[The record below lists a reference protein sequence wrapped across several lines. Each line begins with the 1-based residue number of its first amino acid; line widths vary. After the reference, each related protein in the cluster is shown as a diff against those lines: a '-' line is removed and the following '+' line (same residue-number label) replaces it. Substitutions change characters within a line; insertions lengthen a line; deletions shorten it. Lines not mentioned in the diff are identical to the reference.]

1 MSTVR
6 SARSLWA
13 AAAAVAVLGLLAL
26 SAWTEAA
33 SAGRRMGFGVDEGPG
48 GILVTSVD
56 AGGAAERAGLATG
69 DVVTRVDGRRATKIA
84 DWDLAAAGFSR
95 ERPVEIEVRRG
106 GERLVLVARPGA
118 PFPWGLFLLNAA
130 VAIAYLGLALLILLQ
145 ERRDL
150 APRLLLYFSLA
161 VAVEL
166 SLPAAAIGNLALG
179 VAALTL
185 YYLLT
190 GAEIGLELH
199 LASVIPERRFWLGRQ
214 RWVVPLYYVVGVGLG
229 SLTALTY
236 LLEDVAGWSLFPWS
250 SGEMERVLL
259 HMALPVWAV
268 AVVALLVAPAF
279 GHPDRRKRQQAALVL
294 AGVTPWA
301 LFVLLTT
308 LADATQMVG
317 LYWLASIEP
326 LVLLAYP
333 VAVFVAIFRYDL
345 FDVEVAVRRS
355 LLYGALTGSLIL
367 GFYAALGLGGAVF
380 SELVE
385 ERGSAWAIALATL
398 VLGLA
403 TAPLM
408 RFLQRQID
416 LRLYPER
423 HVLRQHLVTL
433 AGELPA
439 LGKLPR
445 MGEHLAERIAGIFG
459 AQTLAVL
466 LADPAN
472 DLLGVLVTR
481 GVDRGAPAEGQIDR
495 GLLLQLSDPSLA
507 ALQRAG
513 RPLAPSAL
521 ARLAPGAESSLLARL
536 APIDPQLLVPLV
548 SHDRLVGLL
557 VLGPRR
563 ARSPYRSEEL
573 ELLGL
578 LGHHVA
584 QVFENARLFESATY
598 ESLTGLLRREAILE
612 RLEVELHRAQRHD
625 RPLTVGLADLDHFKD
640 VNDRY
645 GHLAGDS
652 LLKRIAEALAG
663 SLRDTDSVGRYGGE
677 EFLLVL
683 PETTLAGAQVA
694 AEKMRSAV
702 EAVSL
707 RMEDGEEVTVTI
719 SIGLA
724 ALDTLRRSPVA
735 PTARDLIAAADAAL
749 YRAKDAGRNR
759 VHPLLSAAG

>member
-1 MSTVR
+1 
-6 SARSLWA
+6 
-13 AAAAVAVLGLLAL
+13 
-26 SAWTEAA
+26 
-33 SAGRRMGFGVDEGPG
+33 MGFGVDEGPG

-56 AGGAAERAGLATG
+56 AGGAADRAGLAAG
-69 DVVTRVDGRRATKIA
+69 DVIVAVDGRPATKIA
-84 DWDLAAAGFSR
+84 DWDVAAAVFSSQR
-95 ERPVEIEVRRG
+95 EVVVEVRRD
-106 GERLVLVARPGA
+106 GERVVVAGRPGA
-118 PFPWGLFLLNAA
+118 PFPWLRFLLNAT
-130 VAIAYLGLALLILLQ
+130 VALAYLGLALLILLQ

-161 VAVEL
+161 VAFEMA
-166 SLPAAAIGNLALG
+166 LPAASIGNLHLG
-179 VAALTL
+179 VVALTL

-199 LASVIPERRFWLGRQ
+199 LASVIPERRFWLSRQ

-229 SLTALTY
+229 SLTASTY
-236 LLEDVAGWSLFPWS
+236 LIEDVGGWPLFPWT
-250 SGEMERVLL
+250 SGEMEELLL
-259 HMALPVWAV
+259 HWAMPVWAV
-268 AVVALLVAPAF
+268 AVVALLAPPAF
-279 GHPDRRKRQQAALVL
+279 GHPDRRRRQQAALVL
-294 AGVTPWA
+294 AGVVPWT

-308 LADATQMVG
+308 LADATEKVR
-317 LYWLASIEP
+317 LYWLATIEP
-326 LVLLAYP
+326 LALLAYP

-345 FDVEVAVRRS
+345 FDVEVTVRRS
-355 LLYGALTGSLIL
+355 LLYGALTGGLIL
-367 GFYAALGLGGAVF
+367 AFYAALGLGGAVF

-416 LRLYPER
+416 LRLFPER
-423 HVLRQHLVTL
+423 HVLRQHLVAL
-433 AGELPA
+433 AAELPA

-459 AQTLAVL
+459 ARRLAVL
-466 LADPAN
+466 LADPGI
-472 DLLGVLVTR
+472 DLLGVLVA
-481 GVDRGAPAEGQIDR
+481 RGADRSAGGDGQLDR
-495 GLLLQLSDPSLA
+495 GLLLPLSDPGVQ

-513 RPLAPSAL
+513 RPLAPAAV
-521 ARLAPGAESSLLARL
+521 ARQVGADSVLLARL
-536 APIDPQLLVPLV
+536 APVGPELLVPLL
-548 SHDRLVGLL
+548 SHERLVGLL
-557 VLGPRR
+557 VLGPRA
-563 ARSPYRSEEL
+563 ARQPYRSEEL

-612 RLEVELHRAQRHD
+612 RLESELHRAQRHE
-625 RPLTVGLADLDHFKD
+625 RPLTVGLADLDHFKE
-640 VNDRY
+640 VNDGF

-694 AEKMRSAV
+694 AEKMRRAV

-707 RMEDGEEVTVTI
+707 RMDDGSEVSVTI

-724 ALDTLRRSPVA
+724 SLESLRRAPVA
-735 PTARDLIAAADAAL
+735 ATARDMIAAADAAL

-759 VHPLLSAAG
+759 VHPLLTAAG